1 MYRKGVSA
9 LIVNKESEFLLV
21 NLESFEGMYFA
32 VPGGGIEEGE
42 TLEEAVY
49 RETGEELGIGE
60 ESLELIGQS
69 SLPLYVT
76 FKVAKIS
83 SDGKEYDGSERYFF
97 GFRFVGSDS
106 DIKLMDGEVRSYKWV
121 PFTELNKYLLFDNQ
135 LKDTSA
141 KILEIFPLQK

>member
-1 MYRKGVSA
+1 M
-9 LIVNKESEFLLV
+9 NKESEFLLV
-21 NLESFEGMYFA
+21 NLESFEGMYFT